1 MAKPNMHVCHI
12 NNHGVTI
19 NLAHLEMS
27 GQTFID
33 IVGMPI
39 VHIPSLY
46 VVGMPI
52 VHIPSLYV
60 VGMPI
65 VHIPSLYVNIIIIID
80 PCLQLNVDLD
90 KLPL

>member
-1 MAKPNMHVCHI
+1 MPVDKNEDQLWNEIHFETNEYTYFTFV
-12 NNHGVTI
+12 VTI

-33 IVGMPI
+33 M
-39 VHIPSLY
+39 
-46 VVGMPI
+46 VGMPI

-65 VHIPSLYVNIIIIID
+65 VHIPSLYVNIIIIIH
-80 PCLQLNVDLD
+80 PCPQLNVDLD